1 MASTFSY
8 TITAV
13 DKVSAVVNGISASI
27 DKMTAPIRKVQQSVG
42 RLNASLGQLAR
53 ARAWTRSAAGFGD
66 SGPPR
71 RRPPAE

>member
-27 DKMTAPIRKVQQSVG
+27 DKMTAPIRRCNSQWG
-42 RLNASLGQLAR
+42 A
-53 ARAWTRSAAGFGD
+53 
-66 SGPPR
+66 
-71 RRPPAE
+71 